1 MFDIS
6 FAELITIFLVI
17 IVFIAPK
24 NIPTL
29 ARGAG
34 KATKKIRIFISDI
47 KKELERES
55 KFKELETIEKEIK
68 KTQNKP

>member
-6 FAELITIFLVI
+6 IAELIIIFLSI
-17 IVFIAPK
+17 ILFVSPN
-24 NIPTL
+24 NIPIL

-34 KATKKIRIFISDI
+34 KITKKVKIFISDI

-55 KFKELETIEKEIK
+55 KFKELKNIEKEIK
-68 KTQNKP
+68 KKYK